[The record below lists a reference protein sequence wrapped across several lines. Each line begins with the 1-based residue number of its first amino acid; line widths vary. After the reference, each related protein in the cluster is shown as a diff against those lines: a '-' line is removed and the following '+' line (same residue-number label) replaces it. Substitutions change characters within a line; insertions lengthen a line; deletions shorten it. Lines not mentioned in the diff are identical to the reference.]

1 MIELE
6 LTRTEEDH
14 RRYLLDAVGTLRLE
28 GLFSRNATAETGD
41 EYWHFARSG
50 FWQRVM
56 QATDALGTVV
66 GEFVPRDL
74 RRGGTLRWGG
84 REFTLRPASSW
95 RERYALA
102 EGERELVLIDGKS
115 WGRCAKRSRRK
126 DTSPTRRPPANSS
139 TSPSSTP
146 CRRGHERATGRQ
158 PCSRSRSTSATAYPS
173 EPPTQKIGRPRV
185 RCLWGAET
193 LIRAREVGV
202 P

>member
-1 MIELE
+1 MIERE
-6 LTRTEEDH
+6 LTRTQEDH
-14 RRYLLDAVGTLRLE
+14 RRYLLEGVGTLRLE
-28 GLFSRNATAETGD
+28 GLFSRNATAETGN

-84 REFTLRPASSW
+84 RELTLRPASSW

-115 WGRCAKRSRRK
+115 WGR
-126 DTSPTRRPPANSS
+126 RPVKVTLPDPGAIESGLLLFTAFIVRQLAVNADNASS
-139 TSPSSTP
+139 AATTAAST
-146 CRRGHERATGRQ
+146 GSYSG
-158 PCSRSRSTSATAYPS
+158 
-173 EPPTQKIGRPRV
+173 
-185 RCLWGAET
+185 
-193 LIRAREVGV
+193 
-202 P
+202 